1 MESTTQC
8 LISENLNRE
17 KVFQLV
23 SVANQFESNILIEL
37 NRKRFNAKS
46 LLSVGMLHGAHGEIF
61 FHANGDD
68 CETALEELKKI
79 CVEIQ

>member
-1 MESTTQC
+1 MEYTTQC
-8 LISENLNRE
+8 LISENLNRD

-46 LLSVGMLHGAHGEIF
+46 LLSVGILHGVHGEIF

-68 CETALEELKKI
+68 SVTALCELKKV
-79 CVEIQ
+79 CLEN

>member
-1 MESTTQC
+1 MESTTHC

-23 SVANQFESNILIEL
+23 SIANKFECNILIEQ

-46 LLSVGMLHGAHGEIF
+46 LLGVGMLHGVNGDIF

-68 CETALEELKKI
+68 CETALSELKKA
-79 CVEIQ
+79 CLEV